1 MSMSSALAAKL
12 LAKRKQELTVVI
24 TPDIYPWYRQ
34 MRAQKIVYD
43 ERRAAWIVFRY
54 ADVEQVLLE
63 VGSFS
68 SQRTLKP
75 DGSVDEVAGAGM
87 LGTDP
92 PRHRHLRSLVVQAFT
107 QKRVAQLEPRIRA
120 IATRLLDEMA
130 QADTIVDLVTTF
142 AYPLPVMV
150 IGELLG
156 VPADEARQFRQW
168 AIDFVGNDY
177 ELRMQTARDI
187 SAYFNALISERT
199 ERPRQDLISEL
210 LGAEVNGER
219 MTRSELIGACL
230 LLLIAGHETTAT
242 LIGNAMWC
250 FDEHPEAWRQV
261 LADPA
266 LLPSAIEEVLRFRS
280 VVHYLPRV
288 VKQDMRFLDQNLEA
302 GDLVLPMFAAAN
314 LDPEQFPD
322 PDRFDI
328 RRTPNRHLGFGF
340 GIHLCLGATLA
351 RLEARVGL
359 GQLMARFPQAQ
370 RDHSQ
375 PLELR
380 PSSFIYSLESY
391 PIHLH
396 G

>member
-1 MSMSSALAAKL
+1 MSMSPAFATKL
-12 LAKRKQELTVVI
+12 LANRKQELTVAL

-34 MRAQKIVYD
+34 MRAQRILYD
-43 ERRAAWIVFRY
+43 ERRAAWLIFRY

-107 QKRVAQLEPRIRA
+107 QKRVAQLEPRIRT
-120 IATRLLDEMA
+120 IATQLLDEMA
-130 QADTIVDLVTTF
+130 QADTLELVTAF

-156 VPADEARQFRQW
+156 VPAQEALQFRQW

-177 ELRMQTARDI
+177 ELRMQTARAI
-187 SAYFNALISERT
+187 SGYFDVLISERT
-199 ERPRQDLISEL
+199 RRPREDLISEL
-210 LGAEVNGER
+210 LNAEVNGER
-219 MTRSELIGACL
+219 MTRSDLIGACL

-250 FDEHPEAWRQV
+250 FDEHPEAWQQV

-266 LLPSAIEEVLRFRS
+266 LLPGAIEEVLRFRS

-288 VKQDMRFLDQNLEA
+288 VKQDMRFLDQDLEA

-359 GQLMARFPQAQ
+359 GQLMARFPRAQ
-370 RDHSQ
+370 RDRSH

-380 PSSFIYSLESY
+380 QSSFVYSLKSY
-391 PIHLH
+391 PLNLQ

>member
-1 MSMSSALAAKL
+1 MSMSPALATKL
-12 LAKRKQELTVVI
+12 LANRKQELTVAL

-34 MRAQKIVYD
+34 MRAQRILYD
-43 ERRAAWIVFRY
+43 ERRAAWLVFRY

-63 VGSFS
+63 VGGFS

-120 IATRLLDEMA
+120 IATQLLDEMA
-130 QADTIVDLVTTF
+130 QSDTIDLVTAF

-156 VPADEARQFRQW
+156 VPAQEALQFRQW
-168 AIDFVGNDY
+168 AIDFVGNNY
-177 ELRMQTARDI
+177 ELRMQTARAI
-187 SAYFNALISERT
+187 SGDFDVLISERT
-199 ERPRQDLISEL
+199 QRPREDLISEL
-210 LGAEVNGER
+210 LNAEVNGER
-219 MTRSELIGACL
+219 MTRSDLIGACL

-250 FDEHPEAWRQV
+250 FDEHPEAWQQV

-266 LLPSAIEEVLRFRS
+266 LLPGAIEEVLRFRS

-288 VKQDMRFLDQNLEA
+288 VKQDMRFLDQDLEA

-359 GQLMARFPQAQ
+359 GQLMARFPRAQ
-370 RDHSQ
+370 RDRSR

-380 PSSFIYSLESY
+380 QSSFVYSLKSY
-391 PIHLH
+391 PLNLQ

>member
-1 MSMSSALAAKL
+1 MSMSPAFAEKL
-12 LAKRKQELTVVI
+12 LAKRKQEMKVVL
-24 TPDIYPWYRQ
+24 TPDIYPWYRRVRNQ
-34 MRAQKIVYD
+34 RILFD
-43 ERRAAWIVFRY
+43 EHRSAWMVFHY
-54 ADVEQVLLE
+54 ADVERVLLD

-75 DGSVDEVAGAGM
+75 DGSVDEIAGAGM
-87 LGTDP
+87 ISTDP

-120 IATRLLDEMA
+120 IATKLLEEMT
-130 QADTIVDLVTTF
+130 QASTPDLVTAF

-156 VPADEARQFRQW
+156 VPAHEALQFRQW

-177 ELRMQTARDI
+177 ELRMQTAQAI
-187 SAYFNALISERT
+187 SGYFNALISERT
-199 ERPRQDLISEL
+199 RRPRQDLISEL
-210 LGAEVNGER
+210 LSAEFNGER
-219 MTRSELIGACL
+219 MTRSDLIGACL

-250 FDEHPEAWRQV
+250 FDEHPEAWQQI

-266 LLPSAIEEVLRFRS
+266 VLPGAIEEVLRFRA

-288 VKQDMRFLDQNLEA
+288 VKHDMRFLDQDLKA
-302 GDLVLPMFAAAN
+302 GDLMLPIFAAAN
-314 LDPEQFPD
+314 IDPDQFPD

-359 GQLMARFPQAQ
+359 GELISRFPRAQ
-370 RDHSQ
+370 RDRSRT
-375 PLELR
+375 LKLR
-380 PSSFIYSLESY
+380 QSSFIYSLESY
-391 PIHLH
+391 PIQLH
-396 G
+396 A

>member
-1 MSMSSALAAKL
+1 MSMSPALAAKL
-12 LAKRKQELTVVI
+12 LANRKQELTVAL

-34 MRAQKIVYD
+34 LRGQRIRYD
-43 ERRAAWIVFRY
+43 ERRAAWLVFRY
-54 ADVEQVLLE
+54 ADVEQVLLD
-63 VGSFS
+63 VDHFS

-120 IATRLLDEMA
+120 IATQLLDEMA
-130 QADTIVDLVTTF
+130 QADTLDLVTAF

-156 VPADEARQFRQW
+156 VPAHEALQFRRW
-168 AIDFVGNDY
+168 SIDFVGNDY
-177 ELRMQTARDI
+177 ELRMQTARAI
-187 SAYFNALISERT
+187 SGYFDALITERT
-199 ERPRQDLISEL
+199 QRPRQDLISEL
-210 LGAEVNGER
+210 LNAEVNGER

-250 FDEHPEAWRQV
+250 FDEHPEAWQQV

-266 LLPSAIEEVLRFRS
+266 LLPGAIEEVLRFRS

-288 VKQDMRFLDQNLEA
+288 VKQDMRFLDQDLEA
-302 GDLVLPMFAAAN
+302 GDLMLPMFAAAT

-359 GQLMARFPQAQ
+359 GQLMARFPRAQ
-370 RDHSQ
+370 RDRSR

-380 PSSFIYSLESY
+380 QSSFVYSLKSY
-391 PIHLH
+391 PIFLQ

>member
-1 MSMSSALAAKL
+1 MSMSPALATKL
-12 LAKRKQELTVVI
+12 LANRKQELTVAL

-34 MRAQKIVYD
+34 MRAQRILYD
-43 ERRAAWIVFRY
+43 ERRAAWLVLRY

-92 PRHRHLRSLVVQAFT
+92 PRHRQLRSLVVQAFT

-120 IATRLLDEMA
+120 IATQLLDEMA
-130 QADTIVDLVTTF
+130 QADTLDLVTAF

-156 VPADEARQFRQW
+156 VPAQEALQFRQW
-168 AIDFVGNDY
+168 AIDFVGNNY
-177 ELRMQTARDI
+177 ELRMQTARAI
-187 SAYFNALISERT
+187 SGYFDVLISERT
-199 ERPRQDLISEL
+199 QRPREDLISEL
-210 LGAEVNGER
+210 LNAEVNGER
-219 MTRSELIGACL
+219 MTRSDLIGACL

-250 FDEHPEAWRQV
+250 FDEYPEAWQQV

-266 LLPSAIEEVLRFRS
+266 LLPGAIEEVLRFRS

-288 VKQDMRFLDQNLEA
+288 VKQDMRFLDRDLEA

-359 GQLMARFPQAQ
+359 GQLMARFPRAQ
-370 RDHSQ
+370 RDRSR

-380 PSSFIYSLESY
+380 QSSFVYSLKSY
-391 PIHLH
+391 PLNLQ